1 VRFETGVA
9 AGRVNDNPTVRIEG
23 PWDRQA
29 APAPWP
35 RAWTVAAV
43 DEPAGASGDSGD
55 NAIARL
61 RPVAPRR
68 ELDEHGTPPCARQ
81 VRLAVKRTG

>member
-1 VRFETGVA
+1 VLAETGE
-9 AGRVNDNPTVRIEG
+9 P
-23 PWDRQA
+23 
-29 APAPWP
+29 
-35 RAWTVAAV
+35 AWTVAAV